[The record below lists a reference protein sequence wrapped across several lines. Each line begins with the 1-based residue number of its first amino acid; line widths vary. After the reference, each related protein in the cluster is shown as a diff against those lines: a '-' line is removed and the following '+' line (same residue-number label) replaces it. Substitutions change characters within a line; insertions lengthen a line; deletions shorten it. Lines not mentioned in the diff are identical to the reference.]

1 MFTVQTA
8 NWVLGEVQDFGRLRQ
23 RLYNALQRRLLPSP
37 VKARHGNYS
46 MVYSEDDSVSRPSQ
60 RLLELGIESARCAST
75 IDLSD
80 LVGRIRGR
88 LPLPD
93 NFMNLWPGEHYR
105 LLGGLVQVMRPKLV
119 IEIGTAEGLSALTL
133 LKYLP
138 EDGSVVTFDIVPWR
152 EYPGTCLE
160 ESDFAS
166 AHLHQQLGDLAD
178 PEVFMRHQRQLIE
191 ADIVFVDAP
200 KDGIFEKRLIAN
212 LQTIQFENSPIFVF
226 DDIRLWNMLRIWR
239 ELRWPKLDMTS
250 FGHWSG
256 TGICEPI
263 PQTRTAAGGNR
274 K

>member
-1 MFTVQTA
+1 M
-8 NWVLGEVQDFGRLRQ
+8 
-23 RLYNALQRRLLPSP
+23 
-37 VKARHGNYS
+37 
-46 MVYSEDDSVSRPSQ
+46 SRPSQ

-88 LPLPD
+88 LHLPD
-93 NFMNLWPGEHYR
+93 NLMNLWPGEHYR

-152 EYPGTCLE
+152 EYPRTCLQ

-166 AHLHQQLGDLAD
+166 GHLHQQLGDLAD
-178 PEVFMRHQRQLIE
+178 REFSHTSSEAADRGRHS
-191 ADIVFVDAP
+191 FVDAP
-200 KDGIFEKRLIAN
+200 KDGLFEKRLIAN

-239 ELRWPKLDMTS
+239 ELRWPKLDLTS

-263 PQTRTAAGGNR
+263 LQTRTAAGGTR
-274 K
+274 T